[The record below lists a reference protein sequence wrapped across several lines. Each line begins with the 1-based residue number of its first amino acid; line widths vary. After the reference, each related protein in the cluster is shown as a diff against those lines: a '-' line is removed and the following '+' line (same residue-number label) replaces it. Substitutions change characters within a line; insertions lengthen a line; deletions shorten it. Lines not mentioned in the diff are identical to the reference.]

1 MDIKNLFADAEK
13 EALLSR
19 INKLTPA
26 SKALWGKMDVA
37 QMLAHLQLPILTAY
51 GKHIPKGSFML
62 RLIGPLFKSMLWN
75 NKPWKQG
82 LPTDPT
88 FITSADPAN
97 FENEKSKLLDLLLQ
111 FSPEAL
117 VAERHPIF
125 GKFTKDNWSM
135 ATWKH
140 IDHHLRQFGV

>member
-1 MDIKNLFADAEK
+1 MEIKNLFADAEK

-97 FENEKSKLLDLLLQ
+97 FENEKSKMLDLLIQ

>member
-1 MDIKNLFADAEK
+1 MEIKNLFITAEK
-13 EALLSR
+13 EAIVKR
-19 INKLTPA
+19 INLLKPA

-37 QMLAHLQLPILTAY
+37 QMLAHLQFPILTAY

-75 NKPWKQG
+75 NKPWKES

-88 FITSADPAN
+88 FITTGTTPD
-97 FENEKSKLLDLLLQ
+97 FEKQKSTLLDLLLQ